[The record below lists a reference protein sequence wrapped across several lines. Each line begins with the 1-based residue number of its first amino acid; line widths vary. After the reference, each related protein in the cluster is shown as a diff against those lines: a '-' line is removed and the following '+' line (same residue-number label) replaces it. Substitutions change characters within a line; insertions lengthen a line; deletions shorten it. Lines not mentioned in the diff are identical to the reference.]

1 MNSAEPK
8 RGREKKTREGA
19 YTGRTIQ
26 GRYELGDRIGAGGM
40 GQVYEAV
47 QQPLGR
53 RVVVKMLHDRSLD
66 DPRQRER
73 FEREAITMSRLDH
86 PNIVKVYDFGVDRG
100 IDYIVMEYVEGVT
113 LQGVVERAGAL
124 DLEQFTRY
132 AVRILRAV
140 SHAHEQGIIHRDLKP
155 SNIMVALASG
165 RTDVIKVLDFGLVKM
180 ADDEDLTQITRNGE
194 LVGSAPF
201 LSPERI
207 LGKPVDA
214 RVDVYALGVIFYYM
228 LSGTLPFTASSPMRL
243 MQKHVKDRP
252 PSLAERIP
260 AGRRLPSALMKLV
273 HQCLEKDPDAR
284 PSGVLEILSILRAL
298 SRDEEVEALEVLEEM
313 DARPRRR
320 KIEKAWVAGVVA
332 AAVGAVAALVAL
344 SIWGPNPGVEQ
355 PTEEEVLESDRVTNG
370 STGHRDHKGSIAVEA
385 TPTGAQLY
393 LEGERIGSAPL
404 QIDLSEGEHAL
415 EVRAEGHKPKVVPV
429 EIERDRRTRVHV
441 VLEREK

>member
-1 MNSAEPK
+1 MNPAEPQTN
-8 RGREKKTREGA
+8 RGKKTGQGA
-19 YTGRTIQ
+19 YSGRTIQ

-86 PNIVKVYDFGVDRG
+86 PNIVKVYDFGVDAG
-100 IDYIVMEYVEGVT
+100 IDYIVMEHVEGGT

-132 AVRILRAV
+132 AVRILRAI

-180 ADDEDLTQITRNGE
+180 TDEEDLTQITRNGE

-207 LGKPVDA
+207 LGKPVDQ
-214 RVDVYALGVIFYYM
+214 RVDVYALGIIFYYM
-228 LSGTLPFTASSPMRL
+228 LCATLPFTASSPMRL
-243 MQKHVKDRP
+243 MQKHVKERP
-252 PSLAERIP
+252 PSLADRIP
-260 AGRRLPSALMKLV
+260 AGRRLPRSLIKLV

-284 PSGVLEILSILRAL
+284 PASVLEILSILRSL
-298 SRDEEVEALEVLEEM
+298 SRDEEAEALEVLEEM
-313 DARPRRR
+313 DARPRQR
-320 KIEKAWVAGVVA
+320 KIKKAWIAGVVA
-332 AAVGAVAALVAL
+332 AAVGAACALIAL
-344 SIWGPNPGVEQ
+344 TLWGPKPRGSETPGQVDPEVE
-355 PTEEEVLESDRVTNG
+355 VGAKG
-370 STGHRDHKGSIAVEA
+370 SGGHRDHKGSIAVEA
-385 TPTGAQLY
+385 TPSGAQLY
-393 LEGERIGSAPL
+393 LGGERIGSAPL

-429 EIERDRRTRVHV
+429 EIVRDRRTRVHV